1 MAERHSNG
9 ILSGLFSRSGLVLA
23 GFLGVAGY
31 FLWTEHQ
38 AHVASAL
45 PYLPWLLI
53 LLCPLM
59 HLFMHHGHG
68 GHGGHEWHE
77 GHQSEGK
84 AEGGR
89 DEGNNRGGPS
99 A

>member
-1 MAERHSNG
+1 MAERNSNG
-9 ILSGLFSRSGLVLA
+9 MLSNLFSRSGLVLI

-31 FLWTEHQ
+31 FLWTEHE
-38 AHVASAL
+38 AHVATVL

-68 GHGGHEWHE
+68 GHEDHGGRGSHD
-77 GHQSEGK
+77 
-84 AEGGR
+84 AEGGIR
-89 DEGNNRGGPS
+89 KPAKRQEPDQ
-99 A
+99 